1 MQTRGRMTIP
11 SFTAGGRKL
20 PGGRASVVL
29 AFALLAACG
38 APAATSGPAET
49 PRAIASTTETPSAV
63 PTLGTKPPP
72 GLVFQTYFVTVTSSS
87 NGSIAVL
94 TAPASACGLS
104 VRAPAG
110 GTVEGGQIVADAKG
124 VAGWT
129 YTPLTGHGESVLTV
143 TCKLGDQTQ
152 SAKAQVLL
160 P

>member
-20 PGGRASVVL
+20 PGSRAAVVL
-29 AFALLAACG
+29 ALALLAACG

-49 PRAIASTTETPSAV
+49 PRAIASTTETPIAV
-63 PTLGTKPPP
+63 PTLGTKPPA
-72 GLVFQTYFVTVTSSS
+72 GLVFQTYFVTVTASS

-94 TAPASACGLS
+94 TAPASSCGLS
-104 VRAPAG
+104 VRTPAG
-110 GTVEGGQIVADAKG
+110 GTVDGGQMIADAKG
-124 VAGWT
+124 IAGWT

-152 SAKAQVLL
+152 TAKAQVLL